1 MKGKDLTER
10 VYRDFKRDV
19 MLKKFPSNDLFS
31 EQMLAERY
39 DCSRTPAREAA
50 GRLVAEGFLNKYP
63 SKGYI
68 VRLPTE
74 REMAEMRYCCF
85 VLENAALELS
95 VHCAYGE
102 EIRALYSLL
111 DEKIDDPEV
120 AYFSNMTFHYELTKL
135 SGNNTILSMV
145 ERLHGLMIREESEP
159 TYRGLTSLGETMPVE
174 GPKQT
179 FDKKEEKECQRKLV
193 DALLARDLAEAK
205 RQLYI
210 DMYHEAANREGKAL
224 NRQSF

>member
-1 MKGKDLTER
+1 
-10 VYRDFKRDV
+10 
-19 MLKKFPSNDLFS
+19 
-31 EQMLAERY
+31 
-39 DCSRTPAREAA
+39 
-50 GRLVAEGFLNKYP
+50 
-63 SKGYI
+63 
-68 VRLPTE
+68 
-74 REMAEMRYCCF
+74 
-85 VLENAALELS
+85 
-95 VHCAYGE
+95 
-102 EIRALYSLL
+102 
-111 DEKIDDPEV
+111 
-120 AYFSNMTFHYELTKL
+120 
-135 SGNNTILSMV
+135 MV

-159 TYRGLTSLGETMPVE
+159 TYRGLTYLGETMPVE